1 MTTRMLIDATQDE
14 EIRVAVV
21 ENNKL
26 LEYDFEIASR
36 KQLKGNIYLARVT
49 RVEPSLQAAFVEY
62 GGNRHGFL
70 AFSEIHPDY
79 YRIPIA
85 DREALLAAQAE
96 LAREAEEAELAE
108 IAAAEA
114 EFPHE
119 EAEGMAPA
127 ADDIVADAI
136 DAVEEDDDVAAPS
149 VVSARIEDG
158 NFDGEDAVVYGD
170 VASENHDTDD
180 ADDAD
185 AVEAAPISRH
195 RSSRRNH
202 GDDSPE
208 RKRRDTR
215 ERSRNLLRQYKI
227 QEVTA
232 RRQIMLVQV
241 TKEERGNKGAA
252 LTTYLSLAGRY
263 CVLMPNSPRGGG
275 VSRKITSHQDRRRM
289 KELMQD
295 LEVPPGMSVIL
306 RTAGVERTKA
316 EIKRDLDYLLRQWD
330 MIREMT
336 LKSSAPALIYEEGN
350 LIKRTIRD
358 MYTRE
363 IDEVLV
369 AGDEGYRN
377 AKELMRMLM
386 PSHAKKVQP
395 YRDADVPMFFR
406 YQVESQIEAF
416 HDPVVQLKSGGYVV
430 INPTEALVSIDVNS
444 GKSTRERHIEE
455 TALRTNLEAAQEI
468 ARQLRLRDLAG
479 LVVIDFI
486 DMEDGK
492 NNAAVE
498 RKLKDA
504 LRLDRARIQVGR
516 ISNFGLLE
524 LSRQRLRPSLFE
536 TSFEPCAASRG
547 TGFIRTIESS
557 SLQVLRH
564 IHEEA
569 LRRRSDE
576 IHVFVETAV
585 ALYLLNHKRAQITQ
599 LEQQYELRII
609 IDRDDTLIRPDV
621 RIERVLGKSP
631 RAIPAP
637 EQQAGQAQPVR
648 MRTDDVIDHDD
659 DIDDD
664 IDDVVD
670 QAADAP
676 RRERGDDESGDGQ
689 GDGRGDRRRR
699 RRRNRRG
706 GDRDRNGDRGGE
718 RGWQDDRSAAPHSSG
733 LDAGDAQEDD
743 LDGADDGDMVGAV
756 PSQHDREGGEG
767 DDRFRRRRGRR
778 GGRYRRRRG
787 DDYYRQPG
795 ENTASQPVNDDHPYD
810 AGDDVMAADIVRH
823 DDDDAPVSAHG
834 PLGGKPVVDVAPIED
849 AAVPVQDAP
858 KPRAARGRSRAKAA
872 EANPDMAVEAED
884 AVVKPTRRRRT
895 KADIADEAVADAAVV
910 VPTEPKSV
918 PTSVVEQTAARAA
931 ETVVLVDEA
940 AEENK
945 PRKGGWWQKIIG

>member
-1 MTTRMLIDATQDE
+1 MTTRMLIDATQEE

-79 YRIPIA
+79 YRIPVA

-96 LAREAEEAELAE
+96 MARAAEEEEEAELA
-108 IAAAEA
+108 AAEVGTVD
-114 EFPHE
+114 H
-119 EAEGMAPA
+119 APEQA
-127 ADDIVADAI
+127 AVGDDP
-136 DAVEEDDDVAAPS
+136 DVGVDP
-149 VVSARIEDG
+149 
-158 NFDGEDAVVYGD
+158 
-170 VASENHDTDD
+170 D
-180 ADDAD
+180 ADDMGEQTDILPNKPVVSVAALIENFND
-185 AVEAAPISRH
+185 DTLVTESDGMAGEAHAAAPRQDTTDTAPRI
-195 RSSRRNH
+195 
-202 GDDSPE
+202 DSDE
-208 RKRRDTR
+208 EVVEKKRRDSR
-215 ERSRNLLRQYKI
+215 DRSRSLLRQYKI
-227 QEVTA
+227 QEVIA

-289 KELMQD
+289 KELIRD
-295 LEVPPGMSVIL
+295 LEVPAGMSVIL

-369 AGDEGYRN
+369 AGEEGYKN

-386 PSHAKKVQP
+386 PSHARKVQP
-395 YRDADVPMFFR
+395 YRDPDVPMFFR
-406 YQVESQIEAF
+406 YQVETQIESF

-444 GKSTRERHIEE
+444 GKATRERHIEE
-455 TALRTNLEAAQEI
+455 TALRTNLEAAHEI

-498 RKLKDA
+498 RKLKEA
-504 LRLDRARIQVGR
+504 LKLDRARIQVGR
-516 ISNFGLLE
+516 ISSFGLLE

-536 TSFEPCAASRG
+536 TSFEPCVASRG
-547 TGFIRTIESS
+547 TGYIRTIESS
-557 SLQVLRH
+557 ALQVLRH

-576 IHVFVETAV
+576 IHVYVETAV

-599 LEQQYELRII
+599 LELQYELRII
-609 IDRDDTLIRPDV
+609 IDRDDNLIRPDV
-621 RIERVLGKSP
+621 RIERTLGKSP
-631 RAIPAP
+631 KAIPVANQAAP
-637 EQQAGQAQPVR
+637 APQPTHDVF
-648 MRTDDVIDHDD
+648 DDDD
-659 DIDDD
+659 DIVDEDED
-664 IDDVVD
+664 ATASDNTSRD
-670 QAADAP
+670 QAD
-676 RRERGDDESGDGQ
+676 RGD
-689 GDGRGDRRRR
+689 RNDRRRR

-706 GDRDRNGDRGGE
+706 PDRGGE
-718 RGWQDDRSAAPHSSG
+718 RSGERGNWSEDRPQNLNPADRVLDEAGSDD
-733 LDAGDAQEDD
+733 DD
-743 LDGADDGDMVGAV
+743 LDGEETGNSESGA
-756 PSQHDREGGEG
+756 PDQRAGFDSEDRP
-767 DDRFRRRRGRR
+767 RRRRGRR
-778 GGRYRRRRG
+778 GGRFRRRR
-787 DDYYRQPG
+787 DDDGRNPDRSNDMASD
-795 ENTASQPVNDDHPYD
+795 NTHASSVNDHD
-810 AGDDVMAADIVRH
+810 APDH
-823 DDDDAPVSAHG
+823 DDDYAPVDIIAE
-834 PLGGKPVVDVAPIED
+834 PQELAIVDDTPV
-849 AAVPVQDAP
+849 AATR
-858 KPRAARGRSRAKAA
+858 PRR
-872 EANPDMAVEAED
+872 N
-884 AVVKPTRRRRT
+884 RRT
-895 KADIADEAVADAAVV
+895 KASESVDGATGTDDSAMAEPSTDTAD
-910 VPTEPKSV
+910 SV
-918 PTSVVEQTAARAA
+918 PATRPARSRRTPRTTKAATAAADISDMHNDVAFMERPKATVPETGESANQAERPVEIREQPNARAA
-931 ETVVLVDEA
+931 ETVVLVDQTDA
-940 AEENK
+940 ENK

>member
-1 MTTRMLIDATQDE
+1 MTTRMLIDATQEE
-14 EIRVAVV
+14 EIRVAIV

-79 YRIPIA
+79 YRIPVA
-85 DREALLAAQAE
+85 DREALLAAQAA
-96 LAREAEEAELAE
+96 LAREAEEDDYDDDLAPVTTAAAIREGSDDLAE
-108 IAAAEA
+108 EAISEEVVIENSDNPVGDEEEIYPETAAPELS
-114 EFPHE
+114 
-119 EAEGMAPA
+119 APA
-127 ADDIVADAI
+127 ERTNND
-136 DAVEEDDDVAAPS
+136 EE
-149 VVSARIEDG
+149 VV
-158 NFDGEDAVVYGD
+158 
-170 VASENHDTDD
+170 
-180 ADDAD
+180 
-185 AVEAAPISRH
+185 
-195 RSSRRNH
+195 
-202 GDDSPE
+202 E
-208 RKRRDTR
+208 RKRRDSR
-215 ERSRNLLRQYKI
+215 DRSRSILRQYKI

-289 KELMQD
+289 KELIQD

-330 MIREMT
+330 TIREMT

-358 MYTRE
+358 MYTAE
-363 IDEVLV
+363 IDEVQIS
-369 AGDEGYRN
+369 GDAGYRA

-395 YRDADVPMFFR
+395 YRDTDVPMFFR

-416 HDPVVQLKSGGYVV
+416 HDPVVQLKSGGYIV

-486 DMEDGK
+486 DMEEPK

-498 RKLKDA
+498 RKIKDA

-516 ISNFGLLE
+516 ISSFGLLE

-536 TSFEPCAASRG
+536 TSFEPCVASRG
-547 TGFIRTIESS
+547 TGYIRTVESS
-557 SLQVLRH
+557 ALQALRH

-576 IHVFVETAV
+576 IHVLVETTT
-585 ALYLLNHKRAQITQ
+585 ALYLLNHKRAQITE

-609 IDRDDTLIRPDV
+609 IDRDDTLIRPDL
-621 RIERVLGKSP
+621 RIDRVIPKQARPALSP
-631 RAIPAP
+631 GNEDASRPL
-637 EQQAGQAQPVR
+637 PVR
-648 MRTDDVIDHDD
+648 HRPDEVIDEDD
-659 DIDDD
+659 DLIDDA
-664 IDDVVD
+664 DDND
-670 QAADAP
+670 TSADNGQN
-676 RRERGDDESGDGQ
+676 RDGAR
-689 GDGRGDRRRR
+689 DGAHDGDRP
-699 RRRNRRG
+699 
-706 GDRDRNGDRGGE
+706 DRGGE
-718 RGWQDDRSAAPHSSG
+718 RGDRNRNRSRNRNRRRRRGERPWSEDRPTAVTADTVIDD
-733 LDAGDAQEDD
+733 E
-743 LDGADDGDMVGAV
+743 GADNAEGADSGTESAHPRPDNRPEGD
-756 PSQHDREGGEG
+756 G

-778 GGRYRRRRG
+778 GGRYRRGRRDEG
-787 DDYYRQPG
+787 NRYDQDGR
-795 ENTASQPVNDDHPYD
+795 PYPRD
-810 AGDDVMAADIVRH
+810 AETPRH
-823 DDDDAPVSAHG
+823 DADHGAANDVGSADYAPVEVTEPVTPAAAPEAVTESAPAETTSG
-834 PLGGKPVVDVAPIED
+834 RA
-849 AAVPVQDAP
+849 
-858 KPRAARGRSRAKAA
+858 PRARTPRSRAAKAA
-872 EANPDMAVEAED
+872 PEVATETGDNIVETD
-884 AVVKPTRRRRT
+884 GAVVEKTAKPRRRT
-895 KADIADEAVADAAVV
+895 TSKTSTVAAVTESAPV
-910 VPTEPKSV
+910 VQEPVSV
-918 PTSVVEQTAARAA
+918 APVRQEEPARDERAAARAA
-931 ETVVLVDEA
+931 ETVVLVDDLP
-940 AEENK
+940 ENK